1 MEQNNLE
8 TQFKQKLNSREIK
21 PTEIAWNRL
30 NAMLSVTEPN
40 NNEQIQKPK
49 RRFTW
54 LYVAASFISLV
65 LISTVFFNQKENT
78 INIKKDTVVIE
89 NTIQKENSKTA
100 DKPKK
105 PEPHFA
111 TTIVKL
117 ETKPLVHTQIKTKT
131 TVATDAQQN
140 VTNEIQP
147 NNQNES
153 IAGLKKISPDN
164 IDSLLASVE
173 NIKSGST
180 NPSVKINSTDLLDQV
195 DRELQVSFRE
205 KALNTITKKYKEA
218 KEALVNRN
226 NQ

>member
-21 PTEIAWNRL
+21 PTDMAWDRL
-30 NAMLSVTEPN
+30 NAMLSSAAPN

-49 RRFTW
+49 RRLTW
-54 LYVAASFISLV
+54 LYLAASFIGFL
-65 LISTVFFNQKENT
+65 LISTVFFIQKENT

-89 NTIQKENSKTA
+89 NTIQKENAKTA
-100 DKPKK
+100 DKPRK

-111 TTIVKL
+111 NTIVNVEK
-117 ETKPLVHTQIKTKT
+117 KPLVHSQIKTKT
-131 TVATDAQQN
+131 SMTVETQEN
-140 VTNEIQP
+140 VANEIQP
-147 NNQNES
+147 NNGNES
-153 IAGLKKISPDN
+153 IAELKKISSDN

-180 NPSVKINSTDLLDQV
+180 NPSVKINSTALLYQV

>member
-21 PTEIAWNRL
+21 PTEMAWDRL
-30 NAMLSVTEPN
+30 NAMLSVAEPN

-78 INIKKDTVVIE
+78 INIKKNTVVIE
-89 NTIQKENSKTA
+89 NTIQKENLKTEN
-100 DKPKK
+100 KSKK
-105 PEPHFA
+105 PERHFA
-111 TTIVKL
+111 KTIVKS

-131 TVATDAQQN
+131 TMTVETQET
-140 VTNEIQP
+140 VENEIQP
-147 NNQNES
+147 NNRNES

>member
-21 PTEIAWNRL
+21 PTEMAWDRL
-30 NAMLSVTEPN
+30 NAMLSVAEPN
-40 NNEQIQKPK
+40 NDEQIQKPK

-54 LYVAASFISLV
+54 LYVAASFISFL
-65 LISTVFFNQKENT
+65 LISIVFFNQKENT

-89 NTIQKENSKTA
+89 KTIQKENSKTA
-100 DKPKK
+100 DKPGKL
-105 PEPHFA
+105 EPHFA
-111 TTIVKL
+111 NTIVKS
-117 ETKPLVHTQIKTKT
+117 ETKPLVHTQIKIKT
-131 TVATDAQQN
+131 TVATEAQQN
-140 VTNEIQP
+140 VANEIQP
-147 NNQNES
+147 NNGNES
-153 IAGLKKISPDN
+153 IAELKKISPDN

-173 NIKSGST
+173 NIKSSST